1 MKTIRTKAIVI
12 HRTNYGEADR
22 ILQLLTPEHGK
33 LSVMARGVRREK
45 SKLAGG
51 IELFATSDVTI
62 TSGKGDLGILT
73 GSRLVKFYG
82 GIMHDYDRLTF
93 AYEVLKQV
101 SRAADAIDEPAF
113 YDLLEQG
120 FMYLEDSGIQLNFV
134 RVWFWLQ
141 LGILLGHGLNLSTD
155 DSGMKLVEDARYNF
169 DESQTVFTYRE
180 NGRFTSDHIKLLR
193 LMSAQSPKVATKV
206 QGAAELLEDCLWV
219 AERSFGH

>member
-1 MKTIRTKAIVI
+1 MKTIRTRAIVI
-12 HRTNYGEADR
+12 RRTNYGEADR
-22 ILQLLTPEHGK
+22 ILQLLTPDYGK
-33 LSVMARGVRREK
+33 VSVMARGVRREK

-51 IELFATSDVTI
+51 IELFATTDVTI
-62 TSGKGDLGILT
+62 TTGKGDLGILT

-82 GIMHDYDRLTF
+82 TIMHDYDRLTF
-93 AYEVLKQV
+93 GYEILKQV

-120 FMYLEDSGIQLNFV
+120 FSYLEDNDIQLDFV

-169 DESQTVFTYRE
+169 DESQGVFIYRE

-206 QGAAELLEDCLWV
+206 QGVTELLEDCLWV

>member
-12 HRTNYGEADR
+12 RRTNYGEADR
-22 ILQLLTPEHGK
+22 ILQLLTPEYGK

-51 IELFATSDVTI
+51 IELFATSDITV
-62 TSGKGDLGILT
+62 TSGKGDLSILT

-93 AYEVLKQV
+93 GYEVLKQV

-120 FMYLEDSGIQLNFV
+120 FMYLEDSDIQLNFV

-169 DESQTVFTYRE
+169 DESQGVFAYRE